1 MSSSTLPK
9 DAAVSNDNRSN
20 MMINE
25 TNQLSER
32 EREILRLVATGL
44 SNQQI
49 ANQLGISVN
58 TVKVHLRNVFSKIG
72 VASRTEATMYAVRAG
87 IVTID
92 RAEPALLAATTP
104 EVLSAEPVVS
114 VEPEATLEET
124 PALELAPLPALEQP
138 VVPISSVTVPL
149 QEQAMA
155 EPAVARRRTWLIPA
169 LAGAA
174 LLGLIAAGAWWSGWF
189 GGNEAPEATA
199 DRARWKELPAAQ
211 TARAGFAIASSADK
225 LYAIGGESADGVLSK
240 VERYDASLGIWTEL
254 SQKPT
259 PVTDVRAVVLGG
271 KLYVPGGRRSN
282 NPSDITAVFERYDP
296 NTESWETLPEMPQPR
311 SGYALAALEGKLY
324 LFGGWDGSAYRGEVF
339 EYDPERESWRERTP
353 MPTAR
358 SFADAGVIE
367 GSIYVLGGENQS
379 GRLANN
385 EVYTP
390 AQEGAQPWA
399 RRSPLPQPR
408 SRFGLA
414 VALSIIHVLGGDP
427 GTATPVKYNARTDS
441 WQSFGGPSQT
451 VGSQPG
457 VVQQDVSIVVLGGKT
472 ATDSYS
478 SAMQAYQALS
488 TIFLPRQ

>member
-92 RAEPALLAATTP
+92 RAEPALLAAP
-104 EVLSAEPVVS
+104 EALPADSVVA
-114 VEPEATLEET
+114 VEPEPTTVE
-124 PALELAPLPALEQP
+124 PVP
-138 VVPISSVTVPL
+138 VVEPTTVEPVPVVQAPP
-149 QEQAMA
+149 QELVV
-155 EPAVARRRTWLIPA
+155 PAPVIPRRRVGWLLPV
-169 LAGAA
+169 LTGVA
-174 LLGLIAAGAWWSGWF
+174 LLGLILAGVWWSGWP
-189 GGNEAPEATA
+189 GTSAAPEANA
-199 DRARWKELPAAQ
+199 DEARWKELPAAQ

-225 LYAIGGESADGVLSK
+225 LYVIGGENTGGILGK
-240 VERYDASLGIWTEL
+240 VERYDATQGIWTDL

-282 NPSDITAVFERYDP
+282 NPNDITTVVERYDP
-296 NTESWETLPEMPQPR
+296 NAESWEPLPALPQPR

-324 LFGGWDGSAYRGEVF
+324 LFGGWDGATYRSEVF
-339 EYDPERESWRERTP
+339 EYDPERESWRERAP

-358 SFADAGVIE
+358 AFADAGVVE

-379 GRLANN
+379 GPLANN

-399 RRSPLPQPR
+399 RRAPLPQPR
-408 SRFGLA
+408 SKFGLA
-414 VALSIIHVLGGDP
+414 VALSTIHVLGGEP
-427 GTATPVKYNARTDS
+427 RNIAPVKYNALTDS
-441 WQSFGGPSQT
+441 WQPFGGPSQPI
-451 VGSQPG
+451 GSQAG
-457 VVQQDVSIVVLGGKT
+457 VVLQDVSIVVLGGKT
-472 ATDSYS
+472 GTNSYS
-478 SAMQAYQALS
+478 QAMQAYQALS

>member
-1 MSSSTLPK
+1 MSSSRLPK

-92 RAEPALLAATTP
+92 RAEPALLAATSD
-104 EVLSAEPVVS
+104 VLPAEPVAV
-114 VEPEATLEET
+114 VEPEPAVEE
-124 PALELAPLPALEQP
+124 PAPLPVVEPTMAAPEP
-138 VVPISSVTVPL
+138 VLQSPPQDLVVT
-149 QEQAMA
+149 A
-155 EPAVARRRTWLIPA
+155 PAPARRVGWLIPA
-169 LAGAA
+169 LAGVA
-174 LLGLIAAGAWWSGWF
+174 LLGLILAGAWWSGWL
-189 GGNEAPEATA
+189 GTSETPETSA
-199 DRARWKELPAAQ
+199 DQARWKELPAAQ

-225 LYAIGGESADGVLSK
+225 LYVIGGENTDGILSN
-240 VERYDASLGIWTEL
+240 VERYDASQGIWTNL

-271 KLYVPGGRRSN
+271 KLYVPGGRRSD
-282 NPSDITAVFERYDP
+282 NPSDVTAIVERYDP
-296 NTESWETLPEMPQPR
+296 NTESWETLRELPQPR

-324 LFGGWDGSAYRGEVF
+324 LFGGWDGATYRSEVF
-339 EYDPERESWRERTP
+339 EYDPERDSWRERTP

-358 SFADAGVIE
+358 AFADAGVVE

-379 GRLANN
+379 GPLANN

-390 AQEGAQPWA
+390 AQEGAQPWE
-399 RRSPLPQPR
+399 RRAPLPQPR
-408 SRFGLA
+408 SKFGLA

-427 GTATPVKYNARTDS
+427 ENVAPVKYNARTDS
-441 WQSFGGPSQT
+441 WQPFGGPAQP

-472 ATDSYS
+472 GTNSYS
-478 SAMQAYQALS
+478 QAMQAYQALS

>member
-92 RAEPALLAATTP
+92 RAEPALLATTP
-104 EVLSAEPVVS
+104 DALPTELVAVAEP
-114 VEPEATLEET
+114 EPAIEE
-124 PALELAPLPALEQP
+124 PAPLPVVDPPPASTSTAQTQPQAP
-138 VVPISSVTVPL
+138 VV
-149 QEQAMA
+149 E
-155 EPAVARRRTWLIPA
+155 RRRSGWLIPVV
-169 LAGAA
+169 AGLA
-174 LLGLIAAGAWWSGWF
+174 LLGLILAGVWWSGWLNM
-189 GGNEAPEATA
+189 GATPEANA
-199 DRARWKELPAAQ
+199 DSARWKDLPAAT

-225 LYAIGGESADGVLSK
+225 LYVIGGESTDGVLSK
-240 VERYDASLGIWTEL
+240 VERYDAGSGTWAEL
-254 SQKPT
+254 SRKPT
-259 PVTDVRAVVLGG
+259 AVTDVRAVVLGG

-282 NPSDITAVFERYDP
+282 DPNDITTVVERYDP
-296 NTESWETLPEMPQPR
+296 NAESWETLPELPQPR

-358 SFADAGVIE
+358 AFADAGVVE
-367 GSIYVLGGENQS
+367 GSIYVIGGENQS
-379 GRLANN
+379 GPLANN

-390 AQEGAQPWA
+390 AQEDTQPWA
-399 RRSPLPQPR
+399 RRAPLQQPR
-408 SRFGLA
+408 SKFGLA
-414 VALSIIHVLGGDP
+414 VALSTIHVLGGEP
-427 GTATPVKYNARTDS
+427 ENPAPVKYNALTDS
-441 WQSFGGPSQT
+441 WQSFGGPSQPI
-451 VGSQPG
+451 GRQPG
-457 VVQQDVSIVVLGGKT
+457 VVLQDVSIVVLGGKT
-472 ATDSYS
+472 GVNSYS
-478 SAMQAYQALS
+478 QAMQAYQALS